1 MSCLSIVPSNGARRH
16 HCRSWRCLLLGAHDH
31 RTWRDIFHA
40 PLPVTEDL
48 FLCGFIRRTVARLML
63 IWSCFFVCFS
73 VCLAGESQLCRCRA
87 ALTYA
92 RQTWP
97 MISASAL
104 ACHTYFSV
112 PHLLQRATPTSACH
126 TYCDTGRPYTWA
138 SPRTRATHTC
148 CGAFRSGAVTTRFN
162 DLICLS
168 QLGIEPRSQ
177 DRCEAN
183 ALPSHRGGLDH
194 RGKKWNMI
202 ANHIYWLLDPW

>member
-1 MSCLSIVPSNGARRH
+1 MELDVIIAGHGDAYCSALTILEHGS
-16 HCRSWRCLLLGAHDH
+16 
-31 RTWRDIFHA
+31 RDIFHA

-97 MISASAL
+97 MISESAL

-126 TYCDTGRPYTWA
+126 THFSVPHLLQ
-138 SPRTRATHTC
+138 RATPTSACHTYFSVPHPLQRATPTVTQDVRIR
-148 CGAFRSGAVTTRFN
+148 GHLRGPAQLTPVAERFAVELSLRVLTT
-162 DLICLS
+162 
-168 QLGIEPRSQ
+168 
-177 DRCEAN
+177 
-183 ALPSHRGGLDH
+183 
-194 RGKKWNMI
+194 
-202 ANHIYWLLDPW
+202 